1 MDRTAAFY
9 MRPSYDFHGSG
20 FPVFMGSRRQ
30 RGGSIFGSLK
40 RFFTPIAKNVGRHLL
55 SQGVGLAKDI
65 ASDALAGKNI
75 KESIL
80 SHGKA
85 RAKDLGT
92 TVLKQGIGTL
102 SSMVGQGRRRRRRRR
117 LTSKKRKKRSVL
129 RRVRKSSRKRSRSR
143 LSSSRKR
150 KRRAKS
156 APKRS
161 AKRRRVS
168 FNF

>member
-40 RFFTPIAKNVGRHLL
+40 RFFTPIAKNVGRTLL
-55 SQGVGLAKDI
+55 SHGVGLAKDI

-80 SHGKA
+80 SHGKE
-85 RAKDLGT
+85 RAKDFGT
-92 TVLKQGIGTL
+92 STLKQGLGALTN
-102 SSMVGQGRRRRRRRR
+102 MVGQGRRRRRRRGIM
-117 LTSKKRKKRSVL
+117 KKRKKRSVL
-129 RRVRKSSRKRSRSR
+129 RRVKLTSRKHSRSR
-143 LSSSRKR
+143 LTSSRKR
-150 KRRAKS
+150 KRRTKS
-156 APKRS
+156 TSNQS

-168 FNF
+168 SNF

>member
-40 RFFTPIAKNVGRHLL
+40 RFFTPIAKTVGRNLL

-65 ASDALAGKNI
+65 TSDALAGKNI

-80 SHGKA
+80 SHGKE
-85 RAKDLGT
+85 RAKNLGT
-92 TVLKQGIGTL
+92 SALKQGLGTL
-102 SSMVGQGRRRRRRRR
+102 TNMVGQGRRRRRHRHI
-117 LTSKKRKKRSVL
+117 SKKRRKRPAL
-129 RRVRKSSRKRSRSR
+129 RRVKQTSRKRSRSR
-143 LSSSRKR
+143 LTSSRKR

-156 APKRS
+156 APRRS

>member
-40 RFFTPIAKNVGRHLL
+40 RFFTPIAKNVGRTLL
-55 SQGVGLAKDI
+55 SHGVGLAKDI

-80 SHGKA
+80 SHGKE
-85 RAKDLGT
+85 RAKDFGT
-92 TVLKQGIGTL
+92 STLKQGLGALTN
-102 SSMVGQGRRRRRRRR
+102 MVGQGRRRRRRGIM
-117 LTSKKRKKRSVL
+117 KKRKKRSVL
-129 RRVRKSSRKRSRSR
+129 RRVKLTSRKHSRSR
-143 LSSSRKR
+143 LTSSRKR
-150 KRRAKS
+150 KRRTKS
-156 APKRS
+156 TSNQS

-168 FNF
+168 SNF

>member
-40 RFFTPIAKNVGRHLL
+40 RFFTPIAKNVGRTLL
-55 SQGVGLAKDI
+55 SHGVGLAKDI

-80 SHGKA
+80 SHGKE
-85 RAKDLGT
+85 RAKDFGT
-92 TVLKQGIGTL
+92 STLKQGLGALTN
-102 SSMVGQGRRRRRRRR
+102 MVGQGRRRRRGIM
-117 LTSKKRKKRSVL
+117 KKRKKRSVL
-129 RRVRKSSRKRSRSR
+129 RRVKLTSRKHSRSR
-143 LSSSRKR
+143 LTSSRKR
-150 KRRAKS
+150 KRRTKS
-156 APKRS
+156 TSNQS

-168 FNF
+168 SNF